1 MGQLRKMV
9 AGKGDQLVAEW
20 KTEDAE
26 SVALSKAEFDRM
38 MGDGI
43 GGPKLA
49 YASDGTGNNTAL
61 QEFDASAETIVVV
74 PIGGGG

>member
-26 SVALSKAEFDRM
+26 SVGVSRAEFDKM
-38 MGDGI
+38 MGGDS
-43 GGPKLA
+43 GPMLA
-49 YASDGTGNNTAL
+49 YATDGTGNNTAL
-61 QEFDASAETIVVV
+61 QEGFDANAETIVVV
-74 PIGGGG
+74 PIGQGG

>member
-38 MGDGI
+38 MGDDD
-43 GGPKLA
+43 GPKLA
-49 YASDGTGNNTAL
+49 YASDGKGNNTAL
-61 QEFDASAETIVVV
+61 PAGFDAAAETIVVV
-74 PIGGGG
+74 PIGMGG

>member
-26 SVALSKAEFDRM
+26 SVALSKAEFDKM
-38 MGDGI
+38 MGDG

-49 YASDGTGNNTAL
+49 YATDGTGNNTAL
-61 QEFDASAETIVVV
+61 QEFDVAAETIVVV
-74 PIGGGG
+74 PIGQGG